1 MLGLGLGAGVGRGAT
16 WWSTWWPSARDEQ
29 PERACVETLDV
40 AAQGGRS
47 G

>member
-1 MLGLGLGAGVGRGAT
+1 MLGLGLGAGVGRGA
-16 WWSTWWPSARDEQ
+16 TWWPSARDEQ